1 MIGLNVCVLFSMN
14 HVQHHLGSVRHK
26 QYNKNSKILSEQ
38 TASLNTSSSICQYIV
53 LKLYYCIVISLKLL
67 RFYVL
72 LFNAHNGVLFQN
84 DVYKQCI
91 TFIEIYAALGFI
103 IGTKKD
109 KMITYRAPCYKFM
122 VKCCHNK
129 KLLDWLLH
137 NHFIYLCSFRYE
149 FIPFFGPGFW
159 PFSPNKAF
167 LESLRDF
174 TNPKKSPKFVNNLL
188 IFCFPNQEENSQGC

>member
-1 MIGLNVCVLFSMN
+1 MRYDWIKCICVLCSMN

-26 QYNKNSKILSEQ
+26 QYNKNSKILTEQ
-38 TASLNTSSSICQYIV
+38 TASLNTSSLICQYIV

-72 LFNAHNGVLFQN
+72 LFMLIMLFCSKMMLINNAF
-84 DVYKQCI
+84 

-109 KMITYRAPCYKFM
+109 KMITYRASCYKFM

-129 KLLDWLLH
+129 KLLD
-137 NHFIYLCSFRYE
+137 
-149 FIPFFGPGFW
+149 
-159 PFSPNKAF
+159 
-167 LESLRDF
+167 
-174 TNPKKSPKFVNNLL
+174 
-188 IFCFPNQEENSQGC
+188 